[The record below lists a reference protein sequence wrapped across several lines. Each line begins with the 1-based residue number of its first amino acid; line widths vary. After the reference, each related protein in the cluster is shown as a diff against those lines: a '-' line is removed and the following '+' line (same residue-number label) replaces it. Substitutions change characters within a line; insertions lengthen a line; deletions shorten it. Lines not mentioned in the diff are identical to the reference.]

1 MKVDRAKEVCVR
13 RGGPERALRAQDAV
27 CVLDP
32 DGVSEPIAG
41 GSPHGGGGVEADS
54 IQGTDQI
61 SKHI

>member
-1 MKVDRAKEVCVR
+1 MR

>member
-1 MKVDRAKEVCVR
+1 MKVDRAKVCVR

-27 CVLDP
+27 HVLDP
-32 DGVSEPIAG
+32 DGVSEPTEG

-54 IQGTDQI
+54 IQSKDQI